1 MNQINFLSYKAGQL
15 KSSSCVAAC
24 VNFFFDKQL
33 KRQFGEKKQRM
44 LLSVTFAYWV
54 VTVYGVAST
63 TMQPPT
69 TDTVT
74 TTSIPLPDR
83 CAFALPNNKDAFVAS
98 LNSKSSGGATSI
110 DQSRDQPS

>member
-1 MNQINFLSYKAGQL
+1 MLI
-15 KSSSCVAAC
+15 
-24 VNFFFDKQL
+24 FFEKQL

-54 VTVYGVAST
+54 VTAAAGQE

-69 TDTVT
+69 TATVA